1 MTYIARNTIKTKNMY
16 HTSRPATRAELLD
29 DFIRKHDAISVE
41 DMNKL
46 GYGGNL
52 QMALTYSSRRVGRM
66 IVQITPRTWH
76 ILN

>member
-1 MTYIARNTIKTKNMY
+1 MTYIACNTLLNKKPKSSN
-16 HTSRPATRAELLD
+16 RPATRSELLD
-29 DFIRKHDAISVE
+29 DFVRKHDAISID

-66 IVQITPRTWH
+66 IVQINSRQWH
-76 ILN
+76 IID

>member
-1 MTYIARNTIKTKNMY
+1 MKYIARNTLKTENKY
-16 HTSRPATRAELLD
+16 HTSRPATRSELLD
-29 DFIRKHDAISVE
+29 DFVRKHDAISI
-41 DMNKL
+41 DDLNKL

>member
-1 MTYIARNTIKTKNMY
+1 MIYIACNTLLNKKPKSSN
-16 HTSRPATRAELLD
+16 RPATRSELLD
-29 DFIRKHDAISVE
+29 EFVRRHDAISID

-66 IVQITPRTWH
+66 IVAVTPRTWH
-76 ILN
+76 IIN

>member
-1 MTYIARNTIKTKNMY
+1 MLNKKPKSSN
-16 HTSRPATRAELLD
+16 RPATRSELLD
-29 DFIRKHDAISVE
+29 DFVRKHDAISID

-66 IVQITPRTWH
+66 IVQINSRQWH
-76 ILN
+76 IID